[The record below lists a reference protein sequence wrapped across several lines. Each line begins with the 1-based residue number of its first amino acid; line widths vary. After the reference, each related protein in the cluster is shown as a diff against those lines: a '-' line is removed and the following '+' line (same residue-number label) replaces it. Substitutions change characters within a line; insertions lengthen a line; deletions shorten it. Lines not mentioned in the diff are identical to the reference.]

1 VSSAWGYHLE
11 SEVLIINELKEPDA
25 RERRALANKLK
36 PIIAAPPDTLP
47 INRKGLHPYD
57 MVNRMFVLAFSND
70 PVPISIASQDR
81 RWFCIWSS
89 APRMDPKVADRLW
102 KWYRTGGFEAI
113 GYWLKT
119 RDVSKFN
126 PAEPPMMTE
135 FKHNLVENSMSMA
148 ESYIVDLMRRRE
160 RLFARVSLRRRSIRC
175 AATWPQPRRQALR
188 FHRRHSS
195 TRLKKRGGSTWA
207 GSRRLIT
214 RPKSKFFALPI
225 WPARQSPI
233 SGAWSSRT
241 AWTARTSSAW

>member
-1 VSSAWGYHLE
+1 
-11 SEVLIINELKEPDA
+11 
-25 RERRALANKLK
+25 
-36 PIIAAPPDTLP
+36 
-47 INRKGLHPYD
+47 

-113 GYWLKT
+113 GHWLKT

-160 RLFARVSLRRRSIRC
+160 RLFARGVIASPFHTLCSDLAATSPSGVKVPQAALFHALKEAGWIDMGRIASADYTTKKQIFCAPDLAGTSKSDLRRMVE
-175 AATWPQPRRQALR
+175 PN
-188 FHRRHSS
+188 
-195 TRLKKRGGSTWA
+195 GMD
-207 GSRRLIT
+207 
-214 RPKSKFFALPI
+214 SKNF
-225 WPARQSPI
+225 I
-233 SGAWSSRT
+233 SVVK
-241 AWTARTSSAW
+241 